1 MHKLPVHTT
10 VLCSQSWRVEC
21 TLHVPVCSLHSKLPW
36 VELRHE
42 RCCVDRTHVLLL
54 LLGGAAA
61 SGATIPA
68 LMGTTFS
75 LWGAQNALKRL
86 LEYSL
91 STPRAK
97 RLSYYNATFRSRV
110 HDLHTRWL
118 MWLTFHIYALE
129 MASRI

>member
-1 MHKLPVHTT
+1 MSTA
-10 VLCSQSWRVEC
+10 
-21 TLHVPVCSLHSKLPW
+21 
-36 VELRHE
+36 
-42 RCCVDRTHVLLL
+42 HVLLL

-61 SGATIPA
+61 SGAAIPA

-97 RLSYYNATFRSRV
+97 RLSYYNATFTSRV

-118 MWLTFHIYALE
+118 MWFTFHMLSKRCLGYEIFSPCYQ
-129 MASRI
+129 IKYGTN